1 MNMGKYMYKDS
12 ILSSFFMIEIKWNLK
27 DIKELGKYIILN
39 IKTKL
44 NPSRAEKYA
53 LIWHI
58 FP

>member
-1 MNMGKYMYKDS
+1 MNMMYLD
-12 ILSSFFMIEIKWNLK
+12 
-27 DIKELGKYIILN
+27 KYIILN

-58 FP
+58 FLLEMGIL